1 MWRSSLSGWCNS
13 NPHSLHLVLVD
24 FPFFPKRPMTYD
36 FYELIKRFFIP
47 CSLAIKNITVLG
59 SGVMGH
65 GIAQVSA
72 TAGYNVVL
80 RDIKQEF
87 LDKAM
92 EKIKW
97 SLDKL
102 VTKEKISSEEGATIF
117 SRITPI
123 VDLNDAVKDAELV
136 IEVVPEIMD
145 LKKQVYAEL
154 DKVAKPEVVFASNTS
169 TLPITEIANTTS
181 RPDKFIGIHFFN
193 PPQLMKLVEVI
204 PGEKTSQEITNLT
217 QEFVKS
223 VNKQAVL
230 CRKDVPGFIINRLF
244 IPMVHEACYLQ
255 DRTGSTLEEI
265 DSAVKFKLGFPMGI
279 FELADFT
286 GMDVIHKATV
296 EMHLRDK
303 KVITPHKTIEKM
315 FDEKKLGQKSGEG
328 YYKYSD
334 DKYER
339 VELSEELAQKCNPIQ
354 LVANVLNNAAWLI
367 TNGASDIEEIEMAA
381 RLGLGL
387 RKPLFE
393 TAKEVGIK
401 NIVDELNNLAQI
413 HGEFYKPD
421 PLLESMV

>member
-1 MWRSSLSGWCNS
+1 LN
-13 NPHSLHLVLVD
+13 
-24 FPFFPKRPMTYD
+24 
-36 FYELIKRFFIP
+36 
-47 CSLAIKNITVLG
+47 IKNITVLG

-92 EKIKW
+92 EKIRW

-102 VTKEKISSEEGATIF
+102 VTKEKISKEEGDAIF
-117 SRITPI
+117 SRIIPI
-123 VDLNDAVKDAELV
+123 VDLNDAVKDAEMV

-145 LKKQVYAEL
+145 LKKKVYAEL
-154 DKVAKPEVVFASNTS
+154 DKAAKPEVIFASNTS

-181 RPDKFIGIHFFN
+181 RPEKFIGIHFFN
-193 PPQLMKLVEVI
+193 PPQLMKLVEII
-204 PGEKTSQEITNLT
+204 PGEKTSQEITDLT

-230 CRKDVPGFIINRLF
+230 CRKDVPGCIINRLF

-255 DRTGSTLEEI
+255 DRTGATLEEI

-303 KVITPHKTIEKM
+303 KVINPHKTVEKM

-339 VELSEELAQKCNPIQ
+339 VELSEELAQKCDPIQ
-354 LVANVLNNAAWLI
+354 LVANILNNAAWLI
-367 TNGASDIEEIEMAA
+367 TNGASDIEEIEKAVK
-381 RLGLGL
+381 LGLGL

-393 TAKEVGIK
+393 TAKEIGIQ
-401 NIVDELNNLAQI
+401 NIVDELNKLAQEN
-413 HGEFYKPD
+413 GEFYKPD
-421 PLLESMV
+421 PFLESMI

>member
-1 MWRSSLSGWCNS
+1 M
-13 NPHSLHLVLVD
+13 LV
-24 FPFFPKRPMTYD
+24 
-36 FYELIKRFFIP
+36 
-47 CSLAIKNITVLG
+47 KNITVLG

-102 VTKEKISSEEGATIF
+102 VSKGKISKEDGDAIF

-123 VDLNDAVKDAELV
+123 VDLSDAVKNAEMI

-145 LKKQVYAEL
+145 LKKKVYAEL
-154 DKVAKPEVVFASNTS
+154 DKVAAPEVIFASNTS

-204 PGEKTSQEITNLT
+204 PGEKTSQQVTDLT
-217 QEFVKS
+217 LDYVKS
-223 VNKQAVL
+223 VNKQAVI

-244 IPMVHEACYLQ
+244 IPLVHEACYLK
-255 DRTGSTLEEI
+255 DRENLSLEEI
-265 DSAVKFKLGFPMGI
+265 DSAFKLNLGFPMGI

-286 GMDVIHKATV
+286 GMDVIHKATQ
-296 EMHLRDK
+296 EMYLRDK
-303 KVITPHKTIEKM
+303 KVINPHPLVEKM
-315 FDEKKLGQKSGEG
+315 FDDKKLGQKSGEG
-328 YYKYSD
+328 FYKYSD

-339 VELSEELAQKCNPIQ
+339 VTLSEELATKCNPIQ
-354 LVANVLNNAAWLI
+354 LVANILNNAAWLI
-367 TNGASDIEEIEMAA
+367 TNGASDIDEIEKASQ
-381 RLGLGL
+381 LGLGL
-387 RKPLFE
+387 KKPLFE
-393 TAKEVGIK
+393 TAKKIGIK
-401 NIVDELNNLAQI
+401 NIVEELNNLAKE

-421 PLLESMV
+421 PLLVSMQ

>member
-1 MWRSSLSGWCNS
+1 MA
-13 NPHSLHLVLVD
+13 V
-24 FPFFPKRPMTYD
+24 
-36 FYELIKRFFIP
+36 
-47 CSLAIKNITVLG
+47 KNITVLG

-102 VTKEKISSEEGATIF
+102 VSKEKISKEEGDAIF
-117 SRITPI
+117 GRITPV

-145 LKKQVYAEL
+145 LKKSVYAEL
-154 DKVAKPEVVFASNTS
+154 DKAAGPEVVFASNTS

-181 RPDKFIGIHFFN
+181 RPEKFIGIHFFN

-204 PGEKTSQEITNLT
+204 PGEKTAQEITDLT
-217 QEFVKS
+217 QEYVKS

-244 IPMVHEACYLQ
+244 IPMVHEACFVK
-255 DRTGSTLEEI
+255 DRTGATLEEI

-303 KVITPHKTIEKM
+303 KVINPHPLVEKM

-339 VELSEELAQKCNPIQ
+339 VTLSEELAQKCNPIQ
-354 LVANVLNNAAWLI
+354 MVANILNNAAWLI
-367 TNGASDIEEIEMAA
+367 TNGASDIEEIEKAA
-381 RLGLGL
+381 QLGLGL
-387 RKPLFE
+387 KKPLFE
-393 TAKEVGIK
+393 TAKEIGIK
-401 NIVDELNNLAQI
+401 NIVDELNKLAEE

-421 PLLESMV
+421 PLLVSMQ

>member
-1 MWRSSLSGWCNS
+1 
-13 NPHSLHLVLVD
+13 
-24 FPFFPKRPMTYD
+24 MTV
-36 FYELIKRFFIP
+36 
-47 CSLAIKNITVLG
+47 KNITVLG

-102 VTKEKISSEEGATIF
+102 VSKEKITREDGDSIF

-123 VDLNDAVKDAELV
+123 VDLKEAVKNAELV

-145 LKKQVYAEL
+145 LKKSVYAEL
-154 DKVAKPEVVFASNTS
+154 DKVAGPEVIFASNTS

-181 RPDKFIGIHFFN
+181 RPEKFIGIHFFN
-193 PPQLMKLVEVI
+193 PPQLMKLVEII
-204 PGEKTSQEITNLT
+204 PGEKTSQKITDLT
-217 QEFVKS
+217 QEYVKS

-244 IPMVHEACYLQ
+244 IPMVHEACYAQ
-255 DRTGSTLEEI
+255 DRTNATLEEI

-303 KVITPHKTIEKM
+303 KVINPHPTIEKM

-339 VELSEELAQKCNPIQ
+339 VSLSEELAQKFNPIQ
-354 LVANVLNNAAWLI
+354 LVANILNNASWLI
-367 TNGASDIEEIEMAA
+367 TNGASDIVEIEKAA
-381 RLGLGL
+381 QLGLGL
-387 RKPLFE
+387 KKPLFE
-393 TAKEVGIK
+393 TAKEIGIK
-401 NIVDELNNLAQI
+401 KIVDELNKLAEK
-413 HGEFYKPD
+413 HGDFYKPD
-421 PLLESMV
+421 PLLISMQ

>member
-1 MWRSSLSGWCNS
+1 M
-13 NPHSLHLVLVD
+13 LV
-24 FPFFPKRPMTYD
+24 
-36 FYELIKRFFIP
+36 
-47 CSLAIKNITVLG
+47 KNITVLG

-102 VTKEKISSEEGATIF
+102 VSKEKISKEEGESIF
-117 SRITPI
+117 SRIVPI
-123 VDLNDAVKDAELV
+123 VDLKEAVKNAELV

-145 LKKQVYAEL
+145 LKKSVYAEL
-154 DKVAKPEVVFASNTS
+154 DKVAGPEVIFASNTS

-181 RPDKFIGIHFFN
+181 RPEKFIGIHFFN

-204 PGEKTSQEITNLT
+204 PGEKTSQKITDLT
-217 QEFVKS
+217 QEYVKS
-223 VNKQAVL
+223 VNKQSVL

-244 IPMVHEACYLQ
+244 IPMVHEACYAQ
-255 DRTGSTLEEI
+255 DRTNATLEEI

-303 KVITPHKTIEKM
+303 KVINPHPTVEKM
-315 FDEKKLGQKSGEG
+315 FDDKKLGQKSGEG

-339 VELSEELAQKCNPIQ
+339 VSLSEELAQKFNPIQ
-354 LVANVLNNAAWLI
+354 LVANIINNAAWLI
-367 TNGASDIEEIEMAA
+367 TNGASDIAEIEKAA
-381 RLGLGL
+381 QLGLGL
-387 RKPLFE
+387 KKPLFE
-393 TAKEVGIK
+393 TAKEIGIK
-401 NIVDELNNLAQI
+401 NIVDELNKLSEKY
-413 HGEFYKPD
+413 GEFYKPD
-421 PLLESMV
+421 PLLISMQ

>member
-1 MWRSSLSGWCNS
+1 
-13 NPHSLHLVLVD
+13 
-24 FPFFPKRPMTYD
+24 MT
-36 FYELIKRFFIP
+36 
-47 CSLAIKNITVLG
+47 IKNITVLG

-72 TAGYNVVL
+72 TAGYNIVL

-92 EKIKW
+92 EKIRW

-102 VTKEKISSEEGATIF
+102 VNKEKISKEEGDAIF
-117 SRITPI
+117 GRIKPV
-123 VDLNDAVKDAELV
+123 VDLSEAVRDAQLV

-154 DKVAKPEVVFASNTS
+154 DKVAAPNVIFASNTS

-204 PGEKTSQEITNLT
+204 PGEKTSQEITDIT
-217 QEFVKS
+217 KEYVKS

-244 IPMVHEACYLQ
+244 IPMVHEACFVK
-255 DRTGSTLEEI
+255 DRTNATLEEI

-303 KVITPHKTIEKM
+303 KVISPHPLVEKM

-339 VELSEELAQKCNPIQ
+339 VALSEELAEKCNPIQ
-354 LVANVLNNAAWLI
+354 LVANIINNAAWLV
-367 TNGASDIEEIEMAA
+367 TNGASDIEEIEKAA
-381 RLGLGL
+381 QLGLGL
-387 RKPLFE
+387 KKPLFE
-393 TAKEVGIK
+393 TAREIGIK
-401 NIVDELNNLAQI
+401 NIVDELNKLAEEY
-413 HGEFYKPD
+413 GEFYRPD
-421 PLLESMV
+421 PLLLSMQ

>member
-1 MWRSSLSGWCNS
+1 M
-13 NPHSLHLVLVD
+13 
-24 FPFFPKRPMTYD
+24 
-36 FYELIKRFFIP
+36 
-47 CSLAIKNITVLG
+47 AIKNITVLG

-80 RDIKQEF
+80 RDIEQGF

-102 VTKEKISSEEGATIF
+102 VSKEKISKEEGDAIF
-117 SRITPI
+117 ARITPI

-145 LKKQVYAEL
+145 LKKKVYAEL
-154 DKVAKPEVVFASNTS
+154 DKAASPEVIFASNTS

-181 RPDKFIGIHFFN
+181 RPQKFIGIHFFN

-204 PGEKTSQEITNLT
+204 PGEKTSQEVIDLT
-217 QEFVKS
+217 QEYVKS

-244 IPMVHEACYLQ
+244 IPMVHEACYVK
-255 DRTGSTLEEI
+255 DRTGNSLEEI

-303 KVITPHKTIEKM
+303 KVINPHPLVEKM
-315 FDEKKLGQKSGEG
+315 FDGKKLGQKSGEG

-339 VELSEELAQKCNPIQ
+339 VSLSEELADKCNPIQ
-354 LVANVLNNAAWLI
+354 LVANILNNAAWLV
-367 TNGASDIEEIEMAA
+367 TNGASDIAEIEKAA
-381 RLGLGL
+381 QLGLGL
-387 RKPLFE
+387 KKPLFE
-393 TAKEVGIK
+393 TAKEIGIK
-401 NIVDELNNLAQI
+401 EIVDELNKLAKE

-421 PLLESMV
+421 PLLVSMQ

>member
-1 MWRSSLSGWCNS
+1 MS
-13 NPHSLHLVLVD
+13 V
-24 FPFFPKRPMTYD
+24 
-36 FYELIKRFFIP
+36 
-47 CSLAIKNITVLG
+47 KNITVLG

-102 VTKEKISSEEGATIF
+102 VSKEKISKDEGDSIF
-117 SRITPI
+117 ARITPI
-123 VDLNDAVKDAELV
+123 VDLNEAVKDAELV
-136 IEVVPEIMD
+136 IEVVPEIME
-145 LKKQVYAEL
+145 LKKKVYAEL
-154 DKVAKPEVVFASNTS
+154 DKAAGPEVIFASNTS

-181 RPDKFIGIHFFN
+181 RPEKFIGIHFFN

-204 PGEKTSQEITNLT
+204 PGEKTSQEITELT

-244 IPMVHEACYLQ
+244 IPMVHEACFAQ
-255 DRTGSTLEEI
+255 DRTNATLEEI

-286 GMDVIHKATV
+286 GMDVIHKATT

-303 KVITPHKTIEKM
+303 KVINPHPTVEKM

-339 VELSEELAQKCNPIQ
+339 VTLSEELAQKFNPIQ
-354 LVANVLNNAAWLI
+354 LVANIVNNAAWLI
-367 TNGASDIEEIEMAA
+367 TNGASDLEEIEKAA
-381 RLGLGL
+381 QLGLGL

-393 TAKEVGIK
+393 TAKEIGIK
-401 NIVDELNNLAQI
+401 NIVDELNKLARRTWRILQTRPTSHI
-413 HGEFYKPD
+413 NAIGISDLDFEKDIESLKIALTETEFRIKN
-421 PLLESMV
+421 

>member
-1 MWRSSLSGWCNS
+1 MA
-13 NPHSLHLVLVD
+13 V
-24 FPFFPKRPMTYD
+24 
-36 FYELIKRFFIP
+36 
-47 CSLAIKNITVLG
+47 KNITILG

-80 RDIKQEF
+80 RDIEQGF

-92 EKIKW
+92 EKIRW
-97 SLDKL
+97 SLDKI
-102 VTKEKISSEEGATIF
+102 VSKEKISKEEGDAIF
-117 SRITPI
+117 GRIKPV
-123 VDLNDAVKDAELV
+123 VDLKEAVKDAELV

-145 LKKQVYAEL
+145 LKKKVYAEL
-154 DKVAKPEVVFASNTS
+154 DQVAAPQVIFASNTS

-181 RPDKFIGIHFFN
+181 RADKFIGIHFFN

-204 PGEKTSQEITNLT
+204 PGEKTSQEITELT
-217 QEFVKS
+217 KDYVKS

-244 IPMVHEACYLQ
+244 IPMVHEACYAK
-255 DRTGSTLEEI
+255 DRTGATLEEI
-265 DSAVKFKLGFPMGI
+265 DSAVKFNLGFPMGI

-303 KVITPHKTIEKM
+303 KVINPHPTVEKM

-339 VELSEELAQKCNPIQ
+339 VELSQELAQKFNPIQ
-354 LVANVLNNAAWLI
+354 LVANILNNAAWLV
-367 TNGASDIEEIEMAA
+367 TNGASDIEEIEKAA
-381 RLGLGL
+381 QLGLGL
-387 RKPLFE
+387 KKPLFE
-393 TAKEVGIK
+393 TAKEIGIK
-401 NIVDELNNLAQI
+401 NIVDELNKLAEE

-421 PLLESMV
+421 PLLVSMQ

>member
-1 MWRSSLSGWCNS
+1 
-13 NPHSLHLVLVD
+13 
-24 FPFFPKRPMTYD
+24 MTV
-36 FYELIKRFFIP
+36 
-47 CSLAIKNITVLG
+47 KNITVLG

-102 VTKEKISSEEGATIF
+102 VSKEKISKEEGDSIF

-123 VDLNDAVKDAELV
+123 VDLNEAVKNAELV

-145 LKKQVYAEL
+145 LKKLVYAEL
-154 DKVAKPEVVFASNTS
+154 DKVAGPDVIFASNTS

-181 RPDKFIGIHFFN
+181 RPEKFIGIHFFN
-193 PPQLMKLVEVI
+193 PPQLMKLVEII
-204 PGEKTSQEITNLT
+204 PGEKTSQEITDLT
-217 QEFVKS
+217 QEYVKS

-244 IPMVHEACYLQ
+244 IPMVHEACYAQ
-255 DRTGSTLEEI
+255 DRTNATLEEI

-303 KVITPHKTIEKM
+303 KVINPHPTIEKM
-315 FDEKKLGQKSGEG
+315 FNEKKLGQKSGEG

-339 VELSEELAQKCNPIQ
+339 VSLSQELAEKFNPIQ
-354 LVANVLNNAAWLI
+354 LVANILNNAAWLI
-367 TNGASDIEEIEMAA
+367 TNGASDIGEIEKAA
-381 RLGLGL
+381 QLGLGL
-387 RKPLFE
+387 KKPLFE
-393 TAKEVGIK
+393 TAKEIGIK
-401 NIVDELNNLAQI
+401 NIIDELNELAEK

-421 PLLESMV
+421 PLLISMQ